1 MSRTIRRAAAV
12 CTMLLA
18 LAGLAGCGGQTAQ
31 QPTGASA
38 TSPGASVA
46 AATTINA
53 SPAASASAGTTV
65 SASPAASAATSGRY
79 AGIAQSKTAEGYYAL
94 GDAAAPV
101 TLMHY
106 SDFL

>member
-1 MSRTIRRAAAV
+1 MFRTIRRAAAV

-18 LAGLAGCGGQTAQ
+18 LAGLVACGGQTARQ
-31 QPTGASA
+31 ETGASA
-38 TSPGASVA
+38 ASPAASVA
-46 AATTINA
+46 AATTA
-53 SPAASASAGTTV
+53 SVSPTASASAATT
-65 SASPAASAATSGRY
+65 ASPAASAATSGRY